1 MVWHRSIDA
10 SLFDFLATASAL
22 KPRATDEEQNSQA
35 TVNPKSSEV
44 QIEDCFGEFKQV
56 ETLDE
61 DNKWYCN
68 KCKDFVNA
76 NKTLEIYTVP
86 KIMIISLKR
95 FKVGRS
101 KYGFGGGQKLD
112 TLVEFPLE
120 GLDMSP
126 YIMSNQQLRSG
137 DLIYD
142 CFGVSNHF
150 GSSGFGHYTAFAK
163 HPISGEWYN
172 YDDANVTKVSS
183 GLRQN
188 QIVSSAAYNLF
199 FRRRENKNME
209 DIDFDTIEQ
218 KPDHQ
223 FL

>member
-1 MVWHRSIDA
+1 M
-10 SLFDFLATASAL
+10 
-22 KPRATDEEQNSQA
+22 KP
-35 TVNPKSSEV
+35 SEV
-44 QIEDCFGEFKQV
+44 QIEDCFKEFKQV

-95 FKVGRS
+95 FKVGRN
-101 KYGFGGGQKLD
+101 KYGFGGAGLKLD

-120 GLDMSP
+120 NLDMSP
-126 YIMSNQQLRSG
+126 YIMSQQQQRRGPVL
-137 DLIYD
+137 YD

-172 YDDANVTKVSS
+172 YDDSNVTKVS
-183 GLRQN
+183 
-188 QIVSSAAYNLF
+188 
-199 FRRRENKNME
+199 
-209 DIDFDTIEQ
+209 
-218 KPDHQ
+218 
-223 FL
+223 